1 MARTDVNRFLLIWI
15 AVFGMVALSTNM
27 SMAATDVGRN
37 AADFLMIGHGARA
50 ASLGGAYTAMASEAT
65 AAYWN
70 PAGLSS
76 VEGSEV
82 TFGHFA
88 WYQDITVE
96 QASFGFPLGESFS
109 GALSATY
116 VNYGT
121 IQGYDALGQSSG
133 DIVAYDWVGGVSL
146 AIAFSENFSFGLTG
160 KYVSQRLDDI
170 TASAFAGDI
179 GVRYNS
185 ESFAVGATVVNL
197 GSEMKFDQ
205 ATEKLPTAARLGIM
219 FRPFSDAVATSLE
232 IEQRIQGDLYVR
244 QGIELGFDE
253 MYFLRAG
260 FDYLPAQD
268 GRSLA
273 TGISAGAGL
282 RLSFAE
288 FDYAFT
294 PNDKSTSEDLHRFTL
309 TFLLSGS
316 R

>member
-1 MARTDVNRFLLIWI
+1 MAKTDVSRILLIWI
-15 AVFGMVALSTNM
+15 VVMVLVALVGDVTV
-27 SMAATDVGRN
+27 AATDVGRT

-70 PAGLSS
+70 PAGLSGL
-76 VEGSEV
+76 EGSEV

-88 WYQDITVE
+88 WFQDITVE

-121 IQGYDALGQSSG
+121 IQGYDISGQSSG
-133 DIVAYDWVGGVSL
+133 DIVAYDWAGGISL
-146 AIAFSENFSFGLTG
+146 AMALSERLSFGLTG

-179 GVRYNS
+179 GIRFS
-185 ESFAVGATVVNL
+185 GESFAIGATVVNL
-197 GSEMKFDQ
+197 GSEMKYDQ
-205 ATEKLPTAARLGIM
+205 ATEKLPTAARLGVM
-219 FRPFSDAVATSLE
+219 FRPFSEAVATSLE
-232 IEQRIQGDLYVR
+232 IEQRLQGDLYVR

-260 FDYLPAQD
+260 LDYLPAQD
-268 GRSLA
+268 GRRLA

-294 PNDKSTSEDLHRFTL
+294 PDDKSTSEDLHRFTV
-309 TFLLSGS
+309 TFLLGS

>member
-1 MARTDVNRFLLIWI
+1 MARTDVNRILLIWVV
-15 AVFGMVALSTNM
+15 AMALVALVGDVSL
-27 SMAATDVGRN
+27 AATDVGRT

-70 PAGLSS
+70 PAGLTDID
-76 VEGSEV
+76 GPQA
-82 TFGHFA
+82 TLGHFA

-96 QASFGFPLGESFS
+96 QVSFGFPLGERFS

-121 IQGYDALGQSSG
+121 IQGYDIFGESSG

-146 AIAFSENFSFGLTG
+146 AMALSDRFSFGLTG

-170 TASAFAGDI
+170 TASAFASDI
-179 GVRYNS
+179 GLRYGG
-185 ESFAVGATVVNL
+185 ESFALGATVINL
-197 GSEMKFDQ
+197 GGDINFDQ
-205 ATEKLPTAARLGIM
+205 TSEKLPTAARLGVM
-219 FRPFSDAVATSLE
+219 FRPFSEALVASME
-232 IEQRIQGDLYVR
+232 IEQRFKGDLYVR
-244 QGIELGFDE
+244 QGLELGFDE
-253 MYFLRAG
+253 MYYLRAG

-268 GRSLA
+268 GRRLA

-282 RLSFAE
+282 RLNFAE

-294 PNDKSTSEDLHRFTL
+294 PNDKSTTEDLHRFTL
-309 TFLLSGS
+309 TFLFDS

>member
-273 TGISAGAGL
+273 TEISAGAGL